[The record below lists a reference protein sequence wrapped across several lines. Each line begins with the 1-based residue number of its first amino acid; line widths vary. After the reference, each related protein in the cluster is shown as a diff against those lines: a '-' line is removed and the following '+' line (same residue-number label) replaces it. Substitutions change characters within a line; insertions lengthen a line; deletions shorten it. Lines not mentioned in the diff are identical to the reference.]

1 MNISKTIAS
10 SFAVLGLCVLVGCA
24 TSTDTAR
31 MATSG
36 REASEL
42 AFQYRQQAA
51 DLRHMAA
58 RLELEAQIHTQRH
71 EAEQAKRTSELAKE
85 ARASADAA
93 EEQAREYRR
102 QVPHGMVY

>member
-1 MNISKTIAS
+1 MKILKIVPSAL
-10 SFAVLGLCVLVGCA
+10 AVLALSTFGGCA
-24 TSTDTAR
+24 TSTESSR
-31 MATSG
+31 MTPSG

-51 DLRHMAA
+51 ELRQMAA
-58 RLELEAQIHTQRH
+58 RLELEAQIYAQRQDQ
-71 EAEQAKRTSELAKE
+71 EQAKRTSALAKDM
-85 ARASADAA
+85 RVGADAA